1 MHEFI
6 HILIHT
12 LEHGL
17 HILPFLFIAFL
28 IIEFIE
34 HKLKSKNLKAI
45 KKAGKAG
52 PLVGGLLGLL
62 PQCGFGVVVTNLYVT
77 RVVSLGT
84 LISIYLST
92 SDEMLA
98 ILVSQSIPFNEI
110 IKILGTKFIIGMI
123 SGFIIDLIFRK
134 KIDNKIDSKIC
145 DEEHCHCEKEN
156 LFVSSLIHTIKTLV
170 FILLV
175 TFILNIII
183 EYFGDEVVNKIFM
196 NNNFFSPF
204 VSSLVGL
211 IPNCASSVVLTELYL
226 QGVLSFGSLIAGVL
240 TGSGVAI
247 LVLFKTNKNMKENI
261 FILSLLYLIGV
272 VSGIIINIFM

>member
-1 MHEFI
+1 MSSI
-6 HILIHT
+6 H
-12 LEHGL
+12 
-17 HILPFLFIAFL
+17 
-28 IIEFIE
+28 
-34 HKLKSKNLKAI
+34 
-45 KKAGKAG
+45 
-52 PLVGGLLGLL
+52 
-62 PQCGFGVVVTNLYVT
+62 
-77 RVVSLGT
+77 RW
-84 LISIYLST
+84 
-92 SDEMLA
+92 
-98 ILVSQSIPFNEI
+98 
-110 IKILGTKFIIGMI
+110 
-123 SGFIIDLIFRK
+123 
-134 KIDNKIDSKIC
+134 
-145 DEEHCHCEKEN
+145 
-156 LFVSSLIHTIKTLV
+156 TLV

-175 TFILNIII
+175 SFILNIII

-204 VSSLVGL
+204 VASLVGL

>member
-1 MHEFI
+1 MKEI
-6 HILIHT
+6 LHILIHT

-17 HILPFLFIAFL
+17 HILPFLYLAFL
-28 IIEFIE
+28 IIEYIE
-34 HKLKSKNLKAI
+34 HKLSKKNLKLI
-45 KKAGKAG
+45 KKSGKYS
-52 PLVGGLLGLL
+52 PLVGSALGLL

-77 RVVSLGT
+77 RIVSLGT
-84 LISIYLST
+84 LIAIYLST

-98 ILVSQSIPFNEI
+98 ILITQKVPVSEI
-110 IKILGTKFIIGMI
+110 IKILGTKFIIGLTC
-123 SGFIIDLIFRK
+123 GFIIDIIFRTK
-134 KIDNKIDSKIC
+134 KNTDIDCEIC
-145 DEEHCHCEKEN
+145 EEEHCHCSNKN
-156 LFVSSLIHTIKTLV
+156 ILLSSLIHTLKTLL

-183 EYFGDEVVNKIFM
+183 EFYGNSVVDKIFM
-196 NNNFFSPF
+196 KNNIFSPF

-226 QGVLSFGSLIAGVL
+226 KGVLSFGTLIAGVL

-261 FILSLLYLIGV
+261 FILSLLYLIGAI
-272 VSGIIINIFM
+272 SGIIINIFV

>member
-1 MHEFI
+1 MHEFL
-6 HILIHT
+6 HILVHT
-12 LEHGL
+12 LEHGIN
-17 HILPFLFIAFL
+17 ILPFLFLAFL
-28 IIEFIE
+28 IIEYIE
-34 HKLKSKNLKAI
+34 HKLKKKNLNAI

-84 LISIYLST
+84 LISIYLAT

-98 ILVSQSIPFNEI
+98 VLLSQNVPLSEVF
-110 IKILGTKFIIGMI
+110 KILFTKFIIGMVC
-123 SGFIIDLIFRK
+123 GFIIDLVFRK
-134 KIDNKIDSKIC
+134 KNNSNIDCDIC
-145 DEEHCHCEKEN
+145 EEEHCHCSKN
-156 LFVSSLIHTIKTLV
+156 NIFVSSLIHALKTLG

-175 TFILNIII
+175 SFILNIII
-183 EYFGDEVVNKIFM
+183 EYFGDSFVSKIFM
-196 NNNFFSPF
+196 KDNFFSPF

-211 IPNCASSVVLTELYL
+211 IPNCAASVVLTELYL
-226 QGVLSFGSLIAGVL
+226 NGVLSFGSLISGVL

-261 FILSLLYLIGV
+261 FIVSLLYLVGV
-272 VSGIIINIFM
+272 LSGIILNIFM